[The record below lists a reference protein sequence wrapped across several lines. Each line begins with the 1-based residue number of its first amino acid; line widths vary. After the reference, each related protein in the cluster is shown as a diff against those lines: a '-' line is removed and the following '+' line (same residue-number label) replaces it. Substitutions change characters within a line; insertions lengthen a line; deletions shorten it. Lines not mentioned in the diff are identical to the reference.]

1 MRHVASVFGVF
12 LSLWIHVPASAAPPD
27 GARSIG
33 SIDFFG
39 LRNVSEAA
47 IRKHLPFKEGDP
59 LMDKQQRPDGATIA
73 QAVGVAQI
81 TLAYIC
87 CTPNNKVMVYVGV
100 AERPVRQVRT
110 PPIFT
115 GTARLSEDMIRA
127 DEEFGTQVRAAIS
140 RGQASEDHSQG
151 HALSEDYPPLRA
163 IQQKFLDYASDHAVL
178 ASEVLATS
186 SDAQHRAVAAVILG
200 YAPDKRAAATAL
212 AHGVSDP
219 SEGVRN
225 NSTRALGVIAEY
237 AVAHPELGI
246 RIDPT
251 PFVDLL
257 NSVVWTDRNKGLMVL
272 AQLTAGRE
280 PRLMKFVGKRAR
292 PALIEMCRWKNP
304 GHSFQ
309 ACLVL
314 RRVEGLPDFS
324 GVDDRS
330 EVLRKVGAVSRGTP

>member
-1 MRHVASVFGVF
+1 MRRAVSVFGVF
-12 LSLWIHVPASAAPPD
+12 LCVWFHVAASAAPPD
-27 GARSIG
+27 SPRSIG

-39 LRNVSEAA
+39 LRKVSEAE

-59 LMDKQQRPDGATIA
+59 LEDKQHRPDGATIA

-87 CTPNNKVMVYVGV
+87 CTPDQKVMVYVGV
-100 AERPVRQVRT
+100 AEKPVRQVRT
-110 PPIFT
+110 PPVFT

-127 DEEFGTQVRAAIS
+127 DEEFGTQIREAIS
-140 RGQASEDHSQG
+140 RGQASEEHSQG
-151 HALSEDYPPLRA
+151 HALSENYPPLRA
-163 IQQKFLDYASDHAVL
+163 VQQKFLDYARDHAAL

-186 SDAQHRAVAAVILG
+186 ADTQHRSVAAVILG
-200 YAPDKRAAATAL
+200 YAPDKRAAAAAL
-212 AHGVSDP
+212 AQGVSDP

-225 NSTRALGVIAEY
+225 NSSRALGVIAEY
-237 AVAHPELGI
+237 SVAHPELGI
-246 RIDPT
+246 RIDPA

-272 AQLTAGRE
+272 TQLTAGRE
-280 PRLMKFVGKRAR
+280 PGLMKFVGKLAR

-304 GHSFQ
+304 GHAFQ

-314 RRVEGLPDFS
+314 RRVEGLADFS
-324 GVDDRS
+324 GVDDRL
-330 EVLRKVGAVSRGTP
+330 EVLRKVGAGV

>member
-1 MRHVASVFGVF
+1 MRRAASFFGVI
-12 LSLWIHVPASAAPPD
+12 LSLWLHVAASAAPPD
-27 GARSIG
+27 SARSIG

-39 LRNVSEAA
+39 LRKVSEAA

-59 LMDKQQRPDGATIA
+59 LMDKQQRPDGAAIA
-73 QAVGVAQI
+73 QAIGVAQI

-87 CTPNNKVMVYVGV
+87 CTLDQKVMVYVGV
-100 AERPVRQVRT
+100 AEKPVRKVRT
-110 PPIFT
+110 PPVFT

-127 DEEFGTQVRAAIS
+127 DEEFGTQVREAIS

-151 HALSEDYPPLRA
+151 HALGEYPPLRA
-163 IQQKFLDYASDHAVL
+163 VQQKFLDYARNHAAMV
-178 ASEVLATS
+178 SEVLATS
-186 SDAQHRAVAAVILG
+186 ADTRHRAVAAVILG

-212 AHGVSDP
+212 AHGVYDS
-219 SEGVRN
+219 SEVVRN

-237 AVAHPELGI
+237 SVAHPELGI
-246 RIDPT
+246 RIDPK
-251 PFVDLL
+251 PFVEML
-257 NSVVWTDRNKGLMVL
+257 NSVVWTDLNKGLMVL
-272 AQLTAGRE
+272 TQLTAGRE
-280 PRLMKFVGKRAR
+280 PGLMKYIGERTR
-292 PALIEMCRWKNP
+292 LALINMCRWKNP

-330 EVLRKVGAVSRGTP
+330 EVLRKVGAGSPASP